1 VIRALTATVLVI
13 LLGGAAVPAQSAQS
27 EAAAAAVKEYSELG
41 VRAAFPVP
49 TELDVVPIPGSIQGR
64 NARSLFG
71 KGTGEAY
78 LILRLDAKDLAQQ
91 PRAEMLD
98 EVGRGIASGA
108 SGGGQA
114 TVESLGDTRLGGEP
128 ARDFRI
134 AITGQPVSGRVR
146 VALHGDYLFA
156 ACAFATG
163 DDTDKMV
170 LAFLDS
176 IAFTPSPTTA
186 VRGWRPPG

>member
-1 VIRALTATVLVI
+1 MIRALTATVLI
-13 LLGGAAVPAQSAQS
+13 LLLGAAAPAERAQSATD
-27 EAAAAAVKEYSELG
+27 AAVKEYSELG

-64 NARSLFG
+64 NARSIFG

-78 LILRLDAKDLAQQ
+78 LILRLDAKDLAAQ

-98 EVGRGIASGA
+98 EVGRGIATGA

-146 VALHGDYLFA
+146 VALHGDYLYA

-163 DDTDKMV
+163 DNADTPV

-176 IAFTPSPTTA
+176 IAFTSSPPSA
-186 VRGWRPPG
+186 VRGWHPPG